1 MKETLRSWIFDVLR
15 DLRSFAQINDLP
27 AFAAQLER
35 AARVAEAEIATR
47 AEHHRAQVQSRSLN

>member
-1 MKETLRSWIFDVLR
+1 MADDWIFDVLR

-47 AEHHRAQVQSRSLN
+47 AEPHRAQVQSRSLN

>member
-1 MKETLRSWIFDVLR
+1 MADSWIFDVLR

-47 AEHHRAQVQSRSLN
+47 AEPHRAQVQSRSLN